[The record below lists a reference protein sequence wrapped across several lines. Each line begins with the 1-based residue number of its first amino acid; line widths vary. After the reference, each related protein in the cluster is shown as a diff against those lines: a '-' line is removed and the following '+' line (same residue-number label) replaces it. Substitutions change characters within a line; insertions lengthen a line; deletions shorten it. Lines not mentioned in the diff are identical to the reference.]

1 MRREKKLKR
10 PKFVR
15 VASTGGGVGSIAKSS
30 APAALG
36 RATTETAAPPVIVK
50 TEPPTFEISDDDV
63 KIVSPEARK
72 NGRLE
77 EVVPSVFGVI
87 GARNELQKVVSSLL
101 RFVLLCIQMNTLKIN

>member
-1 MRREKKLKR
+1 MRREKELKR

-15 VASTGGGVGSIAKSS
+15 VASTGGGGGVGSIAKSS

-77 EVVPSVFGVI
+77 EVVPSVSGVI
-87 GARNELQKVVSSLL
+87 GGRNEMQKVVSSLL
-101 RFVLLCIQMNTLKIN
+101 RFVLYVFR